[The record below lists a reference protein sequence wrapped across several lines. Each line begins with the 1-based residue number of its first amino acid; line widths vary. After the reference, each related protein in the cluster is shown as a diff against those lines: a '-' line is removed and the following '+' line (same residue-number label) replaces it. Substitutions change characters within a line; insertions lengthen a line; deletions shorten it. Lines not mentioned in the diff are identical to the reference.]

1 MPIYDYKCKCGNKIK
16 DVLVLNSSIM
26 RCPQCGNEMDKD
38 FSDMRVSTKG
48 DIEPHYNESL
58 GVVIKS
64 RRHLREVLWETNS
77 RTDDIVPSGG
87 LTIEERAIRSGQGAG
102 DNRSIFEKRKNP
114 NWGDRPDGN
123 GIVETEGVDVG

>member
-1 MPIYDYKCKCGNKIK
+1 MPIYDYKCKCGNRVK

-26 RCPQCGNEMDKD
+26 RCPNCGNEMDKD
-38 FSDMRVSTKG
+38 FSEMRIFTKG
-48 DIEPHYNESL
+48 DIEPHFNESL

-77 RTDDIVPSGG
+77 RTDDITPNGG
-87 LTIEERAIRSGQGAG
+87 LTLEERAIRSGQSVG

-114 NWGDRPDGN
+114 NWGDKPDIN